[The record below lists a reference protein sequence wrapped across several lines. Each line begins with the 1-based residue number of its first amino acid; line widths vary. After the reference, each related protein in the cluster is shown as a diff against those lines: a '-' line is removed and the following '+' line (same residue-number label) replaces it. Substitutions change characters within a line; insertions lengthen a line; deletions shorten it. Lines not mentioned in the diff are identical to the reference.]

1 MAFPPELTQKPRF
14 SQVVLKKY
22 EDFFPV
28 ISWRYASF
36 RVFLAFSG
44 KRSGM
49 SKLMPRLGG
58 HMSPYRTATMT
69 NQDGAEAVEQ
79 VFKP

>member
-14 SQVVLKKY
+14 SQVVFKKY
-22 EDFFPV
+22 EYFLQSV
-28 ISWRYASF
+28 SMRYIYFRAFLSF
-36 RVFLAFSG
+36 NR
-44 KRSGM
+44 KRGGM